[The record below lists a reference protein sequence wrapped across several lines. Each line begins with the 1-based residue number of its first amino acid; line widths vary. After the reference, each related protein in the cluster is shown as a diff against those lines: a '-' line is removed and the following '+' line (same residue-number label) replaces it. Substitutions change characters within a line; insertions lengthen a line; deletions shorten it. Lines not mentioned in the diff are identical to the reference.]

1 MSVNSHLTALA
12 SALVLTETEKT
23 GIATSITTLASR
35 LDSYFQKDITS
46 HILFGSYPRVTIL
59 PRKTDS
65 NSDIDYMVV
74 FSTSDGQKKPQT
86 YLNRLKSFAET
97 KYQTSEIFQSSPTI
111 VLSLN
116 HIKFELVPAIYSNGF
131 QIPSPA
137 SSWMDWIATDPAG
150 FSKTVQ
156 DKNVAEKSMIKPL
169 IRLVKYWNASKGH
182 LFTSYSLEQYIVG
195 KYYSNCT
202 SLKDYFYSFWD
213 NFYCGTDIAQA
224 TKDKV
229 ATAKKYV
236 QNAKDYEAVGN
247 LTKAED
253 EIKKMVAAI

>member
-1 MSVNSHLTALA
+1 MTVLSHLSGLA
-12 SALVLTETEKT
+12 SGLVITDTEKA
-23 GIATSITTLASR
+23 GITTSITTLAAR

-59 PRKTDS
+59 PRKNDS

-74 FSTSDGQKKPQT
+74 FSTANGQMKPQT
-86 YLNRLKSFAET
+86 YLTKLKNFAEA
-97 KYQTSEIFQSSPTI
+97 KYQASEITQSSPTI

-116 HIKFELVPAIYSNGF
+116 HIKFELVPAIYNNGF

-137 SSWMDWIATDPAG
+137 SSLVDWITTDPTG
-150 FSKTVQ
+150 FSKTVT
-156 DKNVAEKSMIKPL
+156 DKNTAEKSMIKPL

-182 LFTSYSLEQYIVG
+182 LFTSYSLEQYIVS

-213 NFYCGTDIAQA
+213 NFYCAPEIAQA

-229 ATAKKYV
+229 ATAKKYI

-247 LTKAED
+247 LTKAEE
-253 EIKKMVAAI
+253 EIKKIVAAL